1 MKAIKVSFIN
11 IVKVQNAIDDN
22 VLLSKALFQTS
33 SNYWIIDVNSDEE
46 LNKVLSEIEIESD
59 KCNFD
64 YTIENVGGQ
73 NNGGNHI

>member
-1 MKAIKVSFIN
+1 MKAIKVSFLNIIN
-11 IVKVQNAIDDN
+11 AQNAIDDN
-22 VLLSKALFQTS
+22 VLLSKKLFQTA

-64 YTIENVGGQ
+64 YTIENVEGAK
-73 NNGGNHI
+73 

>member
-1 MKAIKVSFIN
+1 MKAIKVNFLN
-11 IVKVQNAIDDN
+11 IVKAQNAIDDN
-22 VLLSKALFQTS
+22 ALLSKKLFQTS

-64 YTIENVGGQ
+64 YTIENVEGAK
-73 NNGGNHI
+73 

>member
-1 MKAIKVSFIN
+1 MKAIKVSFLN
-11 IVKVQNAIDDN
+11 IVKAQNAIDDN
-22 VLLSKALFQTS
+22 ALLSKKLFQTS

-64 YTIENVGGQ
+64 YTIEDVGGAK
-73 NNGGNHI
+73 

>member
-1 MKAIKVSFIN
+1 MKAIKVSFLN
-11 IVKVQNAIDDN
+11 IVKAQNAIDDN
-22 VLLSKALFQTS
+22 ALLSKKLFQTS

-64 YTIENVGGQ
+64 YTIEDVEGAK
-73 NNGGNHI
+73 

>member
-1 MKAIKVSFIN
+1 MKAIKVSFLN
-11 IVKVQNAIDDN
+11 IVKAQNAIDDN
-22 VLLSKALFQTS
+22 DLLSKKLFQTS

-64 YTIENVGGQ
+64 YTIENVEGAK
-73 NNGGNHI
+73 